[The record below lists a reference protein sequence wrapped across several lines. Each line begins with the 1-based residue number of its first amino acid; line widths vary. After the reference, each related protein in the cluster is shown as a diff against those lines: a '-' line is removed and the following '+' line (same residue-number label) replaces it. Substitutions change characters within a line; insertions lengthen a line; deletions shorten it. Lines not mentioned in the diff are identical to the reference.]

1 MASPDNVISMPKPAR
16 ESYNPN
22 RPLERNALLQ
32 AQVKH
37 FHHVEQRL
45 PPEQQT
51 GIDVNLIRTEGEASA
66 YIRRIT
72 AMLHPQGAAGE
83 KVRKAP

>member
-1 MASPDNVISMPKPAR
+1 MATPDNLIPVPKPRR

-22 RPLERNALLQ
+22 RPLAANALLKK
-32 AQVKH
+32 QVEH

-51 GIDVNLIRTEGEASA
+51 GIDVTLIKTEGEASA

-72 AMLHPQGAAGE
+72 AILHPQGAGE